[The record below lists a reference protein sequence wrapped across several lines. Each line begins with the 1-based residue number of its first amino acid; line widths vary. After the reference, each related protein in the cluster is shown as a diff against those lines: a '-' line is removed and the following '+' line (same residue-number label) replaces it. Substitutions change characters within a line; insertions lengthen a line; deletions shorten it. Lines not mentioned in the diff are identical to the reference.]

1 MSETD
6 NKNAL
11 PEGFDTRVYRRHPD
25 VSFSRFGDEGLLVVP
40 HGAWQLVLNGVGLRV
55 LELLDGERSTG
66 QIADVILEEFDA
78 PSREAVLADLG
89 ELLGDLSERGA
100 LEVV

>member
-1 MSETD
+1 M
-6 NKNAL
+6 
-11 PEGFDTRVYRRHPD
+11 
-25 VSFSRFGDEGLLVVP
+25 VP